1 MDAKL
6 TPVAATY
13 RDASSFLPSYVRD
26 MVKRANE
33 STSKAECHRIARY
46 WARPVARAALCLAAA
61 LPAVAGAQVIHGTV
75 TSAVGAGRVPG
86 AVVLLLDS
94 GLTTYARAL
103 TSDSGT
109 FSIGVGAPG
118 RFHLKVMRIGFR
130 PTDSRVFA
138 LTRDTT
144 VQLELT
150 DIPVVL
156 PRVTTRDRNDC
167 RLHPDSTQAAAL
179 IFALW
184 DQARTAL
191 LATAITLEQHDY
203 RFTKLVHL
211 RVYDVEQGAL
221 RDIALR
227 ETESH
232 GSAPWTSLPA
242 ERLRERGYAT
252 EDDSGMTFFAPD
264 LDVLLSPYFTEEHC
278 FRLTH
283 RDAPIA
289 SPGAIGVDFEPAG
302 RPRHVEIRGTVWLD
316 TASKELR
323 SVGFT
328 FVNLPISAPDTL
340 LGGHID
346 FTRLVTGGWIIPSW
360 FIRMPTP
367 IRPRVVRGLAP
378 GFGSRTVVASRG
390 RWRLTADQVRIAG
403 GDLRAVRRGDL
414 GDSVLWRRHTGGVR
428 VQAVTPTDSGLV
440 PASAVMVRLSGSPY
454 AGYSAIDGLVLFDE
468 VLPGSYLF
476 EATTALHDA
485 IEATGERTV
494 VTVRADTL
502 VEARVVLQP
511 LAEAAANACRDQ
523 RLGRHESILAGRVTL
538 GENASPMPRVLVTAE
553 WPGGDAEVR
562 SRDDGYY
569 RICGVPRGKLVLVRA
584 SAESYMVTRAL
595 TLGGQDIVKPL
606 DLKLQP

>member
-1 MDAKL
+1 MPSH
-6 TPVAATY
+6 T
-13 RDASSFLPSYVRD
+13 RDLVR
-26 MVKRANE
+26 RA
-33 STSKAECHRIARY
+33 IARP
-46 WARPVARAALCLAAA
+46 WVRRVRLATLCIAAA
-61 LPAVAGAQVIHGTV
+61 APSAARAQVIHGTV

-130 PTDSRVFA
+130 PTESRVFG

-156 PRVTTRDRNDC
+156 ARVTTRDRNDC
-167 RLHPDSTQAAAL
+167 RLHPDSTEAAVL
-179 IFALW
+179 TFALW

-203 RFTKLVHL
+203 RFAKLVHL
-211 RVYDVEQGAL
+211 RVYDVRQSAL

-227 ETESH
+227 ETESR

-264 LDVLLSPYFTEEHC
+264 LDVLLSPYFTEAHC

-283 RDAPIA
+283 AAAPTA
-289 SPGAIGVDFEPAG
+289 SPGAIGLDFEPAG
-302 RPRHVEIRGTVWLD
+302 RPKHVEIRGTLWVD
-316 TASKELR
+316 TASMELR

-346 FTRLVTGGWIIPSW
+346 FTRLATGGWIIPSW
-360 FIRMPTP
+360 SIRMPTP
-367 IRPRVVRGLAP
+367 VRPGVVRGFAP
-378 GFGSRTVVASRG
+378 GFGPRTVAASRG
-390 RWRLTADQVRIAG
+390 RWRLTADQVRVAG
-403 GDLRAVRRGDL
+403 GDLRAVRRGDVD
-414 GDSVLWRRHTGGVR
+414 DSVLWRRRTGGVR
-428 VQAVTPTDSGLV
+428 IQAVTPTDSGLV
-440 PASAVMVRLSGSPY
+440 PASGVMVRLSGSPY
-454 AGYSAIDGLVLFDE
+454 GGYSAIDGAVLFDE

-476 EATTALHDA
+476 EATTPLHDA
-485 IEATGERTV
+485 IEASGVRAV

-502 VEARVVLQP
+502 VDARVVLVP
-511 LAEAAANACRDQ
+511 LAEAAAEACRDQ

-538 GENASPMPRVLVTAE
+538 GESASPMPRVLVTAE
-553 WPGGDAEVR
+553 WPGGELETR
-562 SRDDGYY
+562 SRNDGYY
-569 RICGVPRGKLVLVRA
+569 RICGVPRGKLLLVRA
-584 SAESYMVTRAL
+584 SAGSYLVTKAL
-595 TLGGQDIVKPL
+595 TLGGQELVKEL
-606 DLKLQP
+606 DLRLLP